1 MRALSRCG
9 HSAEKIKLAL
19 NSDFA
24 SAKEVKADHDHDHEY
39 LSICHCDTCYSKL
52 LSLLTTTTVLSSST
66 TSIDIK
72 LTSSNINKLD
82 S

>member
-39 LSICHCDTCYSKL
+39 LISICHTCYSKL